1 MRPWRIT
8 RKYWCWCVVACGT
21 FTKCC
26 VLPRSSDQQPLLFDA
41 IVAALRSASDE
52 RDACVWAMDMLCI
65 IQANL
70 TASAKQPND
79 AAVVQN
85 VVMRLRMFFTVV
97 VVRAGF
103 DRLASGEDGDDWRLT
118 LFPESLL
125 HVCTQ
130 LDVWR
135 ENETRVC
142 GCGHLRF
149 EH

>member
-1 MRPWRIT
+1 M
-8 RKYWCWCVVACGT
+8 
-21 FTKCC
+21 
-26 VLPRSSDQQPLLFDA
+26 
-41 IVAALRSASDE
+41 VAALRCAADE
-52 RDACVWAMDMLCI
+52 RDACVWAMDILCI

-70 TASAKQPND
+70 TASVMQPVD
-79 AAVVQN
+79 AAVVRN

-103 DRLASGEDGDDWRLT
+103 DRLASGADGEDWRPA

-142 GCGHLRF
+142 DGHTVTESSIEL
-149 EH
+149 